1 MKPMKHMETRSS
13 LVALLRESGIK
24 SGESLFVHSSLSK
37 LGWVCG
43 GPEAVIEALQ
53 DVVGPSGLIMM
64 ATQSGDNSDPAEWE
78 APPVPSEW
86 WDEIRAEMPAFDQR
100 KTATRGM
107 GRVPELFRTY
117 PGVHRSEHPM
127 WSVAAWGRDAE
138 QIVANHTTD
147 IGFGPGS
154 PIEKMV
160 ERDARIL
167 HLGSPLDA
175 TTLWHYAEYGIDG
188 PVKQFGCALY
198 ENGER
203 VWKTFEHTDVNSD
216 PFGAIGENIVKRADV
231 KTFVINEATCYLI
244 PASTWEPVQH
254 ALIALRSW
262 LR

>member
-1 MKPMKHMETRSS
+1 MKHLETRSS
-13 LVALLRESGIK
+13 LAAQLREVGIQT
-24 SGESLFVHSSLSK
+24 GDSLFVHSALSK

-43 GPEAVIEALQ
+43 GPQVVIEALQ
-53 DVVGPSGLIMM
+53 DVVGPDGLIMM
-64 ATQSGDNSDPAEWE
+64 ATQTGDNSDPAEWE

-86 WDEIRAEMPAFDQR
+86 WDEIRSEMPAYDVQ

-117 PGVHRSEHPM
+117 PDVYRSEHPM

-138 QIVANHTTD
+138 EMVAGHTTD

-154 PIEKMV
+154 PIERMI
-160 ERDARIL
+160 EREARIL

-175 TTLWHYAEYGIDG
+175 TTLWHYAEYGIEG
-188 PVKQFGCALY
+188 PMRRFGCAVY
-198 ENGER
+198 EQGKR
-203 VWKTFEHTDVNSD
+203 MWKTFEHTDVNSD
-216 PFGAIGENIVKRADV
+216 PFGAIGENIVKQKDV
-231 KTFVINEATCYLI
+231 KTFTIHEATCYLI

>member
-1 MKPMKHMETRSS
+1 MKHMETKAS
-13 LVALLRESGIK
+13 LIEQLQAAGIER
-24 SGESLFVHSSLSK
+24 GDSLFVHSSLSK

-43 GPEAVIEALQ
+43 GAQTVIEALQ
-53 DVVGPSGLIMM
+53 DTIGPEGLIMM

-78 APPVPSEW
+78 APPVPVEW
-86 WDEIRAEMPAFDQR
+86 WETIRTSMPAYDPD

-117 PGVHRSEHPM
+117 PDVHRSDHPM
-127 WSVAAWGRDAE
+127 WSVAAWGKGAE
-138 QIVANHTTD
+138 EVVAGHTCD
-147 IGFGPGS
+147 VGFGPGS
-154 PIEKMV
+154 PIERMI
-160 ERDARIL
+160 ERNAKIL

-188 PVKQFGCALY
+188 PIKRFGCAVQ

-203 VWKTFEHTDVNSD
+203 VWKTFDHTDVNSD
-216 PFGAIGENIVKRADV
+216 PFGPIGENIVRRADV
-231 KTFVINEATCYLI
+231 KTFQIAEATCYVI
-244 PASTWEPVQH
+244 PAKTWEPVQH